1 MDTSGS
7 EPVSPLL
14 PQPVGVVDTPHQP
27 PVGVVV
33 PPQPLPVVQHDDD
46 DDDSS
51 DDDMD
56 QGDQAGQP
64 LPRRFP
70 RGIPL
75 QNPGRQV

>member
-7 EPVSPLL
+7 EPVTPLL
-14 PQPVGVVDTPHQP
+14 PQ

-33 PPQPLPVVQHDDD
+33 PPQPLPVEQHDDD
-46 DDDSS
+46 DDDNDSS

-70 RGIPL
+70 RGLPL
-75 QNPGRQV
+75 HNPGRQV